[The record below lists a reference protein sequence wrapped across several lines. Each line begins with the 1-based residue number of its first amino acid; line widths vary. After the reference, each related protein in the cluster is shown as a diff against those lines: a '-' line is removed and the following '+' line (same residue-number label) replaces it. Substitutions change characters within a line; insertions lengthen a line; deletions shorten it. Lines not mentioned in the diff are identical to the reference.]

1 MQPAVF
7 QFIKRFLQSIG
18 DQWRKIKH
26 LMQPKQSASHGV
38 TKAPSQHSN
47 QIAAKS
53 NFDIQPIKPVG
64 ITGWELKSYRT
75 MSGQPTATGEG
86 VTRMDL
92 FNLMYEAADDPAP
105 EPKEFQ
111 IQQMKS
117 IGKSE
122 KLYFEGAAFFQ
133 MFIKAIVLFI
143 QLTSVYFHLITLRN
157 VLRVKRENAH
167 EILLPKFQKNNNIK
181 EKEKNMNR
189 LPSYFTIE
197 HWSLCALSKLF
208 SIRVDV

>member
-1 MQPAVF
+1 
-7 QFIKRFLQSIG
+7 
-18 DQWRKIKH
+18 
-26 LMQPKQSASHGV
+26 MQPKQSASHGV
-38 TKAPSQHSN
+38 TKAPSQHSS
-47 QIAAKS
+47 QISAKS
-53 NFDIQPIKPVG
+53 KFDIQPIKPVG

-86 VTRMDL
+86 VTRKDL

-117 IGKSE
+117 VGKSE
-122 KLYFEGAAFFQ
+122 KLHFEGAAFFQ
-133 MFIKAIVLFI
+133 MFIKAIFFFI
-143 QLTSVYFHLITLRN
+143 QLTSVCFHLITLRD
-157 VLRVKRENAH
+157 VLREKREDTH

-189 LPSYFTIE
+189 LPSSFTIE
-197 HWSLCALSKLF
+197 HWSLCSLSKLF
-208 SIRVDV
+208 SIRVDI